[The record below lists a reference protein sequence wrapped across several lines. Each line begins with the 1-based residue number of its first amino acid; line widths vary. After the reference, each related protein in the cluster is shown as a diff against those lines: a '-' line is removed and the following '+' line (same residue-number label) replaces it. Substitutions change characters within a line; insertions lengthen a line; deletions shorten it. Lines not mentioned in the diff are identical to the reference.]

1 MGMHNTGKFRF
12 DPNADLSEYDLGHI
26 LRLLL
31 DQHTFDADDMEK
43 LPLEVRAHFTEC
55 LPDESE

>member
-1 MGMHNTGKFRF
+1 MTGKYRF

-31 DQHTFDADDMEK
+31 DQHTFDTDDIDK